1 MGRNL
6 IGSCAFL
13 AVIGFVCQPLHAGDR
28 RSSAPL
34 HEANEVIFATQ
45 KAHTV
50 SLRHEALGA
59 AVIRPLETEY
69 SVSDRRGPTGHGEK
83 KKAAAARS
91 EHQGLTLFHFNSKL
105 GDVAVQPVVSPA
117 KGAQISISF

>member
-6 IGSCAFL
+6 IGSCGFL
-13 AVIGFVCQPLHAGDR
+13 AVMGFVCQPLHAGDR

-34 HEANEVIFATQ
+34 HEANEVIFAAQ
-45 KAHTV
+45 KAHPV
-50 SLRHEALGA
+50 SLRHEAIGA
-59 AVIRPLETEY
+59 AVVKPLETEY
-69 SVSDRRGPTGHGEK
+69 SVSDRRRSSGHSERK
-83 KKAAAARS
+83 NAVAARS